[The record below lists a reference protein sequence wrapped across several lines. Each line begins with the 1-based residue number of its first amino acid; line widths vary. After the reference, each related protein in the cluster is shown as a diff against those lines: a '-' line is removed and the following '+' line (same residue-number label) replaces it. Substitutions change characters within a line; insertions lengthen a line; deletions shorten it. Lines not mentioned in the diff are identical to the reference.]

1 MEKECQTIPF
11 GIARVFATMGTM
23 PLLTGET
30 KQLERGTVFW
40 QLDLYRMLQR
50 HYAKPKP
57 YATEIA
63 RRGRWKMLALDGVPV
78 ELFDIETDIEEKE
91 NLLDQEPE
99 VIESLRVELAQWLA
113 QPRQPFGRIVRRAP
127 NRQ

>member
-1 MEKECQTIPF
+1 MPGEAKID
-11 GIARVFATMGTM
+11 GIDLL

-30 KQLERGTVFW
+30 NQLARGTVFW
-40 QLDLYRMLQR
+40 QLDLYRNLQR

-63 RRGRWKMLALDGVPV
+63 RRGRWKMLARDGVPV
-78 ELFDIETDIEEKE
+78 ELFDIETDLEEKQ

-99 VIESLRVELAQWLA
+99 VVESLSVELARWLS
-113 QPRQPFGRIVRRAP
+113 QPRQPFGKMDRPAP
-127 NRQ
+127 NKTDARNGL